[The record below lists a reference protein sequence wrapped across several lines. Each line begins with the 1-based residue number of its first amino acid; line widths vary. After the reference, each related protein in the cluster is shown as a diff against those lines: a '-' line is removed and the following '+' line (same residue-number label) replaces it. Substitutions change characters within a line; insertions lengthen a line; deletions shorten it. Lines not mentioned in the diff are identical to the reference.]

1 MAKIDLSLHEV
12 QTTALTSPATEILYG
27 GAAGGGKSHLLR
39 VATILWG
46 AEIKGLQLYLFRRL
60 SDDLYKNHMTGP
72 GSYPDLLAPWV
83 ETKMVKWNG
92 SKNYWDFWNGSKIFL
107 CHCQYEKD
115 LIKYQGAQIG
125 VLCFDEATHFTGPM
139 YRYLRGRVRIST
151 EVPEKYR
158 NMFPRILACSN
169 PGGIGHG
176 FFKSEFIDGVQ
187 PMGLRRMPKN
197 EGGMLRQYI

>member
-125 VLCFDEATHFTGPM
+125 VLCKSVGTGILMADGSMTAIESLVKGDMVQTLVGP
-139 YRYLRGRVRIST
+139 RRVNKVYPKRVEPNCV
-151 EVPEKYR
+151 EVTTYK
-158 NMFPRILACSN
+158 
-169 PGGIGHG
+169 GT
-176 FFKSEFIDGVQ
+176 
-187 PMGLRRMPKN
+187 
-197 EGGMLRQYI
+197 